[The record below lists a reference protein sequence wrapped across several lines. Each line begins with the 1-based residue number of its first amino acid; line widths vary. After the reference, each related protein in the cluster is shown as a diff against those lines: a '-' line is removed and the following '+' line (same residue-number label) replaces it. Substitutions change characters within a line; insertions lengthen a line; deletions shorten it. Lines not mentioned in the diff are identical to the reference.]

1 MFMYTC
7 STLGEKGDLD
17 YVKNVIDSE
26 YTVVGTLE
34 KLDDTLDLLEA
45 KVPQF
50 FKGIKAIYKEKR
62 IKMINFTSI

>member
-1 MFMYTC
+1 MC
-7 STLGEKGDLD
+7 STLGERQNLD
-17 YVKNVIDSE
+17 YVKSVIEND

-34 KLDDTLDLLEA
+34 KLDDTLDLLET

-62 IKMINFTSI
+62 KLK

>member
-1 MFMYTC
+1 MHH
-7 STLGEKGDLD
+7 SVLGVEKDLK
-17 YVKNVIDSE
+17 YAEEIARNA

-50 FKGIKAIYKEKR
+50 FKGIKEIYHKKKR
-62 IKMINFTSI
+62 NILTHFTH